1 MSAGEFLSLEEGKM
15 GETLVERDGWLYVL
29 YQYPVYEKPEMV
41 NIYWPLK
48 IRAQQFISNYGNEYI
63 GRELRD
69 LREGKYEMPRINTLA
84 PITFR
89 LPDGGKTVAEF
100 TETKP
105 IPEPKQ
111 RGKKL
116 EVRWRYGKWEK
127 NTARG
132 WRAA

>member
-63 GRELRD
+63 GRELAIRVWGRNK
-69 LREGKYEMPRINTLA
+69 LRQFRNRRKYAKSLSLQHVDHY
-84 PITFR
+84 R
-89 LPDGGKTVAEF
+89 LW
-100 TETKP
+100 
-105 IPEPKQ
+105 
-111 RGKKL
+111 L
-116 EVRWRYGKWEK
+116 LSL
-127 NTARG
+127 
-132 WRAA
+132 